1 MRSPSSPT
9 GPPPP
14 RLRRRPSRRRKP
26 GGPTSGLARRINQ
39 RRRAVLSKFFL
50 DRPVFAW
57 VIAIIM
63 MVAGGLAIYNL
74 PISQYPPIAP
84 PSIAIDAFYPGASAK
99 TVEDSVTQIIEQKM
113 TGFDRLLYMS
123 ATSNSAGASRIEL
136 TFAPGTDPDLAWS
149 QVQNKLQLATASL
162 PEVIQRQGVKV
173 SKSTR
178 NYLIMVALISE
189 DGSMDGTD
197 LRDYAVSNVEK
208 VLARVP
214 GVGEVEAFG
223 SQYAMRVWLN
233 PDKLTDYGLTVADVV
248 AALRTYNVEISA
260 GQFGGMPAVEG
271 QRLNASIIVQNLLK
285 TPEEFAAIPVRTN
298 SDGSIVRIADVGRT
312 ELGTEFYDVEAFYN
326 DKQSAMLAIRQAP
339 GANALKTA
347 DAVKATMEE
356 LSHYFPPGM
365 KVVYPYE
372 TTPFVEV
379 AIADV
384 VRTLFEAILL
394 VFLVMY
400 LFMGNMRATLIPTVA
415 VPVVILGTFGIL
427 GMFGFSINMLTMFGM
442 VLAIGLLVDDA
453 IVVVENVERIM
464 SEEGISPREAT
475 GRSMDQ
481 ITSALIGI
489 GLVLSAVFGPMAF
502 MGGSTGVIYRQFSVT
517 IIASMMLSVLVALI
531 LTPVLCVSLL
541 KPVPKGHEPAEASV
555 WFLRPFFRWFDRM
568 FFRSR
573 DLYVKQVNRA
583 LTHVFRYLVIFGL
596 IVAGFVFLFR
606 RMPTAY
612 LPDEDQGML
621 MVQAILPANA
631 TVDMTREV
639 MVKVRDHL
647 LIEQKEAIESCM
659 VISGASFAGRGQ
671 NMGMAFVKLRD
682 WKLRDR
688 PDLKVTAV
696 AGRAMAKF
704 SQFREAMVFAFA
716 PPAVVE
722 LGTAKGFDFQLQD
735 RSGLGHDAL
744 MAARNQLL
752 GMAAQDPRLANV
764 RPNGMEDVPEYRLDI
779 DWEKAGAQGV
789 PLSAI
794 HNTVSAAFG
803 SAYVNDFIQG
813 GRVKRVYVQADAPF
827 RMLPDDINRL
837 YVRNETG
844 KMVPFSSFA
853 TGYWTT
859 GSPKLERYNAFP
871 SINIQ
876 GEAAP
881 GRSSG
886 EAMQAMEELTAKLPQ
901 GIGFDWTGLS
911 YQERMASSQTGVLY
925 AFSVLVIFLCLAAL
939 YESWPVPISIL
950 LALPLGAIGGVISSS
965 AMGLPNDVYFQIAI
979 LTTLGLTTKNAI
991 LIVQFAKNRVEQGMG
1006 LIPATLEASKL
1017 RLRPILMTS
1026 LAFGFGVLPL
1036 AIAGGAGA
1044 GAQNAIGIGVLGGV
1058 VTSTFL
1064 VTLFAPLFYVL
1075 IYRLFSGNGRQA
1087 APAAPRA

>member
-1 MRSPSSPT
+1 M
-9 GPPPP
+9 
-14 RLRRRPSRRRKP
+14 
-26 GGPTSGLARRINQ
+26 
-39 RRRAVLSKFFL
+39 LSKFFL

-63 MVAGGLAIYNL
+63 MLAGALAIYNL

-84 PSIAIDAFYPGASAK
+84 PSIAIDSFYPGASAK

-113 TGFDRLLYMS
+113 TGFDNLLYMS
-123 ATSNSAGASRIEL
+123 ANSSSSGASRIEL
-136 TFAPGTDPDLAWS
+136 TFTPGTDPDLAWS
-149 QVQNKLQLATASL
+149 QVQNKLQLAMASL

-178 NYLIMVALISE
+178 NYLLLLGLISE
-189 DGSMDGTD
+189 DGSMNGED

-223 SQYAMRVWLN
+223 SQYAMRIWLN
-233 PDKLTDYGLTVADVV
+233 PERLTQYGLTVADVT
-248 AALRTYNVEISA
+248 AALRAYNVEVSA
-260 GQFGGMPAVEG
+260 GQFGGMPAVDG

-298 SDGSIVRIADVGRT
+298 SDGSVVRIGDVGRT
-312 ELGTEFYDVEAFYN
+312 ELGTEFYDNDNYYN
-326 DKQSAMLAIRQAP
+326 DKPSAVLAVRQAP
-339 GANALKTA
+339 GANALDTA
-347 DAVKATMEE
+347 DAIQAKMEE
-356 LSHYFPPGM
+356 LSRYFPPGM

-400 LFMGNMRATLIPTVA
+400 LFMGNMRATLIPTIA
-415 VPVVILGTFGIL
+415 VPVVVLGTFAIL
-427 GMFGFSINMLTMFGM
+427 GLFGFSINMLTMFAM

-464 SEEGISPREAT
+464 SEEGLPPREAT
-475 GRSMDQ
+475 RKSMDQ

-502 MGGSTGVIYRQFSVT
+502 MSGSTGVIYRQFSVT
-517 IIASMMLSVLVALI
+517 IIAAMMLSVVVALI
-531 LTPVLCVSLL
+531 LTPVLCASLL
-541 KPVPKGHEPAEASV
+541 KPVPKGHEPAEGGV
-555 WFLRPFFRWFDRM
+555 WFLRPFFRWFDRT
-568 FFRSR
+568 FFWAREMYLR
-573 DLYVKQVNRA
+573 QVGRA
-583 LTHVFRYLVIFGL
+583 LTHRLRYLTVFVL

-612 LPDEDQGML
+612 LPDEDQGIL

-631 TVDMTREV
+631 TLDMTKEV
-639 MVKVRDHL
+639 MSKVRDHFL
-647 LIEQKEAIESCM
+647 VEQKDAVESCM
-659 VISGASFAGRGQ
+659 VISGFSFAGRGQ
-671 NMGMAFVKLRD
+671 NMGMSFVKLRK
-682 WKLRDR
+682 WELRDR
-688 PDLKVTAV
+688 PELKVAAV
-696 AGRAMAKF
+696 AQRAMGKF
-704 SQFREAMVFAFA
+704 SQIREAMVFAFA
-716 PPAVVE
+716 PPAVLE

-735 RSGLGHDAL
+735 RGGVGHEAL
-744 MAARNQLL
+744 MQARNQLL
-752 GMAAQDPRLANV
+752 GMAAEDPRLAKV
-764 RPNGMEDVPEYRLDI
+764 RPNGMEDVPEYRLDV
-779 DWEKAGAQGV
+779 DWDKAGALGT
-789 PLSAI
+789 PIAAI
-794 HNTVSAAFG
+794 HDTIRAAFG

-827 RMLPDDINRL
+827 RMLPQDIEAL
-837 YVRNETG
+837 YVRNEAG
-844 KMVPFSSFA
+844 KMVPFTSFA
-853 TGYWTT
+853 SGSWTT
-859 GSPKLERYNAFP
+859 GSPKLERFNAFP

-886 EAMQAMEELTAKLPQ
+886 EAMQAMEELAAKLPQ

-911 YQERMASSQTGVLY
+911 YQERMASSQQGMLY

-950 LALPLGAIGGVISSS
+950 MALPLGAVGGVIGSSW
-965 AMGLPNDVYFQIAI
+965 MGLPNDVYFQIGM

-991 LIVQFAKNRVEQGMG
+991 LIVQFAKNRTEEGMD
-1006 LIPATLEASKL
+1006 LISATLEASKL
-1017 RLRPILMTS
+1017 RLRPIVMTS

-1036 AIAGGAGA
+1036 ALANGAGA

-1058 VTSTFL
+1058 VTATFL
-1064 VTLFAPLFYVL
+1064 VTLFAPLFYVI
-1075 IYRLFSGNGRQA
+1075 IYRLFGQERKPPEVA
-1087 APAAPRA
+1087 VAVK